1 MSNRENGSESKRKV
15 VVTGASGLVGSALC
29 DALLNLGDHVVGL
42 SRSPEKSAQAQ
53 PAVQWFGWEST
64 KERPPAEALDGADA
78 VIHLAGEPINQRWNQ
93 EVKDRI
99 ARSRIK
105 STKNM
110 AEAIST
116 RDNPPSVF
124 RLRLGH
130 RLLRRPRRRTA
141 LRRRRTG
148 RRFPRRRRGRMG
160 GRRRHR
166 RPASTLRVAK
176 IRTGHVL
183 DPNGGLLGELL
194 TPFKL
199 GVGGPIASGKQYM
212 SWIHRDDE
220 VGILLWALEN
230 EAAVGPINATAPN
243 PVTNKEFAKRLG
255 KALSR
260 PAFMPI
266 PGFALDA
273 LRGPRVRQRAA
284 RGPAGLPPARHRERL
299 RVQAARTGRS
309 PGQPAALARR
319 QPLAIDQVF
328 LIRDAFFALPG

>member
-1 MSNRENGSESKRKV
+1 MPKREDGSDSKRKV

-29 DALLNLGDHVVGL
+29 NALLDLGDHVVGL
-42 SRSPEKSAQAQ
+42 SRSPEKAAQAQ
-53 PAVQWFGWEST
+53 SAVQWFGWDST
-64 KERPPAEALDGADA
+64 NERPPAEALEGAGA

-93 EVKDRI
+93 DVKDRI

-116 RDNPPSVF
+116 GDSPPSVF
-124 RLRLGH
+124 LSGSAIGYYGNRGDD
-130 RLLRRPRRRTA
+130 LLYEDAGPGDDFLA
-141 LRRRRTG
+141 GVVVEWEAAADAVTG
-148 RRFPRRRRGRMG
+148 VD
-160 GRRRHR
+160 
-166 RPASTLRVAK
+166 TRVAK

-243 PVTNKEFAKRLG
+243 PVSNKEFAKRLG
-255 KALSR
+255 KAVSR

-266 PGFALDA
+266 PGFALDI
-273 LRGPRVRQRAA
+273 LRGPEFGSVLREGQRVYPRLATENGYEFKQ
-284 RGPAGLPPARHRERL
+284 PELAG
-299 RVQAARTGRS
+299 
-309 PGQPAALARR
+309 ALANLLR
-319 QPLAIDQVF
+319 
-328 LIRDAFFALPG
+328 